1 MDLNIKHYSSIDE
14 FYQATADFCL
24 ERAQQA
30 VASYGQFALVLAG
43 GSTPMPLYRK
53 LAEESRFP
61 WNKTHLFWGDERC
74 VLPDSELNNYH
85 NTINA
90 LGGAGFIPNENIH
103 RIKSELTP
111 TAAAADYKR
120 EIADFRKKRSDGLCF
135 DLVLLGMGNDG
146 HTASLFPGSPALAE
160 QDALVAAVPAPST
173 SAPYIPRITMTYPA
187 FEAAATIAVM
197 ITGSEKRLLLK
208 QLNEAT
214 EIAKKLPVSKIK
226 AQKELIWF
234 VA

>member
-1 MDLNIKHYSSIDE
+1 MNTKHYSSIDE
-14 FYQATADFCL
+14 FYQAVTDFCL

-53 LAEESRFP
+53 LTEESRFP

-74 VLPDSELNNYH
+74 VPHDSELNNYH

-111 TAAAADYKR
+111 ADAVADYRR
-120 EIADFRKKRSDGLCF
+120 EIASFRKKRGDGLCF
-135 DLVLLGMGNDG
+135 DLILLGMGNDG

-160 QDALVAAVPAPST
+160 QDALVVAVPAPST
-173 SAPYIPRITMTYPA
+173 SAPCIPRITMTYPA

-197 ITGSEKRLLLK
+197 ITGKQKQSLLK
-208 QLNEAT
+208 QIDQEPKTAGKYP
-214 EIAKKLPVSKIK
+214 ISKIK